1 MKTVLKKTLTIK
13 ADLGDIGANMNTM
26 NELKQAAGVRAA
38 NMIQDGM
45 TVGLGTGS
53 TATYM
58 VDHLAKRIRE
68 EGIKVKAV
76 STSWSTTLQCR
87 KCGIPLM
94 EMGEVSHLDIVID
107 GADEIDPSRNL
118 IKGRGAAHLLEKIV
132 ASMADTYI
140 IIADSSK
147 KVNQLGEKF
156 AVPLEI
162 LPNAIALVSARVK
175 ALGATVTVR
184 MGAPGKD
191 GPVIS
196 DSGNLIAD
204 ASFGL
209 IKDPAQ
215 LAHDLEHIPGL
226 IGHGLFIGM
235 ADKVI
240 LASENGLE
248 EF

>member
-1 MKTVLKKTLTIK
+1 M
-13 ADLGDIGANMNTM
+13 GDIGANMNTM

-38 NMIQDGM
+38 NMIQNGM

-68 EGIKVKAV
+68 EGIKIKAV

-87 KCGIPLM
+87 QWGIPLM

-162 LPNAIALVSARVK
+162 LPSAIALVSSSVK
-175 ALGATVTVR
+175 ALGATVIVR

-204 ASFGL
+204 ANFGL
-209 IKDPAQ
+209 IKDPAK
-215 LAHDLEHIPGL
+215 LARDLEHIPGL

>member
-1 MKTVLKKTLTIK
+1 
-13 ADLGDIGANMNTM
+13 MNTM

-38 NMIQDGM
+38 NMIQNGM

-68 EGIKVKAV
+68 EGIKIKAV

-87 KCGIPLM
+87 QWGIPLM

-162 LPNAIALVSARVK
+162 LPNAIALVSSSVK
-175 ALGATVTVR
+175 ALGATVIVR

-204 ASFGL
+204 ANFGL
-209 IKDPAQ
+209 IKDPAK
-215 LAHDLEHIPGL
+215 LARDLEHIPGL